1 MSSKH
6 SSCQEV
12 GDLAIKFLGGLV
24 LLCVANNVIALL
36 CLPPPPFS
44 SKEVPRSKR
53 KREKQEREEQEAKEA
68 LEPTSS
74 QEGGRPK
81 SARSTHRA
89 SSRPEAA
96 PRTHRHS
103 SSRAALGGGSGVS
116 RRGSRRDGTDGKR
129 PEPSS
134 SARRREQQQQP
145 EELEDP
151 SGRRRRSG
159 QQVPSRSPSPR
170 ERRLRAPC
178 PSKILILRTDSKGE
192 VPKGSCGG
200 APRGQVVYDARWLPC
215 VLGEGGQAT
224 LLPQQLRELCGRTPP
239 IRRPGGVSP
248 ARVSKEVAK

>member
-53 KREKQEREEQEAKEA
+53 KREKQEAKEA

-74 QEGGRPK
+74 REGGRPQ

-89 SSRPEAA
+89 SSRPE
-96 PRTHRHS
+96 THRHS
-103 SSRAALGGGSGVS
+103 SSRAALDGGGGGSSGVS

-134 SARRREQQQQP
+134 SARRREQQQQQQP
-145 EELEDP
+145 EELEAA
-151 SGRRRRSG
+151 SGRHRRSR
-159 QQVPSRSPSPR
+159 QQVLSRSPSPR

-224 LLPQQLRELCGRTPP
+224 LLPQQLRELCSQTPP
-239 IRRPGGVSP
+239 VRRPGGASP
-248 ARVSKEVAK
+248 ARVSKEVAQ